1 MVCVASLMLTEREF
15 FSESFSG
22 LTYKSHSVT
31 VIDGDN
37 FFLWRD
43 MVQLTTAL
51 ASLIL
56 TENFL
61 FDDGYDL
68 TFKSQGIDHIEGQS
82 FFLWRDMV
90 RLTTALVSLIL
101 TEIFF

>member
-1 MVCVASLMLTEREF
+1 
-15 FSESFSG
+15 
-22 LTYKSHSVT
+22 
-31 VIDGDN
+31 
-37 FFLWRD
+37 

-68 TFKSQGIDHIEGQS
+68 TFKSQGINHIEGQS